1 MKFIKLVAITVALFW
16 SCASLAEGRIAVFD
30 LDAAVLNT
38 DVAKQRLTALRNQ
51 PDFKSNVKQLE
62 SLKKDYD
69 KLVEKLQK
77 DFDVLNAEQRL
88 AQKNKIDSKRADA
101 EHIGRKLEAANQ
113 QEAQAILQEL
123 GPTLKKIL
131 PEIVKE
137 ENIGLLLPRK
147 AVMHADSSYDITAKV
162 ADKLNQAK

>member
-1 MKFIKLVAITVALFW
+1 MKFIKLVAISVALFW
-16 SCASLAEGRIAVFD
+16 SSASLAEGRIAVFD

-69 KLVEKLQK
+69 KLVAKLQK
-77 DFDVLNAEQRL
+77 DFDVLNAEQRV